1 MKGEAEKITLEDS
14 ERTACEVWT
23 RVMGYH
29 RPTSYF
35 NIGKRG
41 EHEERK
47 HFEEKTTVESAGK
60 VTKVLCAAFIILCA
74 AFIILCAACAEGMRS
89 SAENSDVERSPV
101 YRRTLTL
108 SRSHENLAAI
118 AEGRCGEDDTAS
130 ADNESDEDYD
140 AETISPMLRPRDRRI
155 ELSAT
160 ARNRGSSNIT
170 ASHDSFNAATAQV
183 NTSTPDL
190 YIPQAVSLE
199 NIMRRE
205 SKVCFLVARWIL
217 QPLDVISPFVTMIC
231 TGVSEFYIESD
242 PKTARL
248 ATALGLGFA
257 AIDFVCSV
265 LTIKV
270 NDKLQKNDA
279 YLQRDNGNNAGAQAG

>member
-1 MKGEAEKITLEDS
+1 
-14 ERTACEVWT
+14 
-23 RVMGYH
+23 
-29 RPTSYF
+29 
-35 NIGKRG
+35 
-41 EHEERK
+41 
-47 HFEEKTTVESAGK
+47 
-60 VTKVLCAAFIILCA
+60 
-74 AFIILCAACAEGMRS
+74 MRS
-89 SAENSDVERSPV
+89 SAENSDVGGNPTHG
-101 YRRTLTL
+101 RTLTL
-108 SRSHENLAAI
+108 SRGHENLAAI
-118 AEGRCGEDDTAS
+118 AEGRRGENDSLSAS
-130 ADNESDEDYD
+130 ADNESDEDYA

-160 ARNRGSSNIT
+160 ARNRGSSNIAASRDSLNLNAT
-170 ASHDSFNAATAQV
+170 AAQV

-242 PKTARL
+242 PKTAKF

-279 YLQRDNGNNAGAQAG
+279 YLQRDNGNGAQAD